1 MDNGRFGLSDHD
13 FWAQPRK
20 TADALVDELID
31 AEHTALQLDAPR
43 EVSVDQRST
52 LPFAVLYV
60 RTLNEAAQVD
70 PERALILVAVRHEDN
85 VAFVGPALR
94 VDKKP
99 ARETVENP
107 PKPGLEG
114 SFSVADAIAQLGIP
128 WSRGT
133 FTLGALIRERRS
145 NACQTRIGPLST
157 DFQDDAVEAY
167 VEARRGVEDAAPPQS
182 VWPTLPIIRGAIDRA
197 LDGGIDPFPN
207 YRKRDGSPELP
218 EAVGIHFTIDRV
230 AEPGEG
236 RRCVLRGS
244 FRLPAT
250 PLERVPFDP
259 QTGRLVEVGAPGA
272 TAVVKIHLIA
282 TGTRVVGPVVLPL
295 RVPSFD
301 PVGADGGIVTGFF
314 NIDLFAVSGVQQ
326 SPGTYFFT
334 AFSRDQSFG
343 PVPLG
348 IPPRAE

>member
-20 TADALVDELID
+20 NAEALVDERID
-31 AEHTALQLDAPR
+31 AEDTTLQLDAPR
-43 EVSVDQRST
+43 EASVDQRKT

-60 RTLNEAAQVD
+60 RTLHEAAQVD
-70 PERALILVAVRHEDN
+70 LERALILVAVRHEDN

-94 VDKKP
+94 TDKKP

-114 SFSVADAIAQLGIP
+114 SFSVADAAAQLGIP

-145 NACQTRIGPLST
+145 NPCQTRIGALST
-157 DFQDDAVEAY
+157 DFRDDAVEAY
-167 VEARRGVEDAAPPQS
+167 VETRREVRDATPPDA
-182 VWPTLPIIRGAIDRA
+182 VWPPLPVIRGAIDRA

-207 YRKRDGSPELP
+207 YRHREGSPEVP
-218 EAVGIHFTIDRV
+218 DAVGISFTVDRV

-250 PLERVPFDP
+250 GVERVPFNP
-259 QTGRLVEVGAPGA
+259 ETGRLVEVGAPGA

-301 PVGADGGIVTGFF
+301 PVASDGGLVTGFF

-348 IPPRAE
+348 IPPRGE